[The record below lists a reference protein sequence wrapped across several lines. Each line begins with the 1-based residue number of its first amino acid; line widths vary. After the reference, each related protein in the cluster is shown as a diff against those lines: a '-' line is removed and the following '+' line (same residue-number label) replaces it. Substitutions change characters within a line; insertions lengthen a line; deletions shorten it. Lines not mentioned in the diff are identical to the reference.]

1 MRFGSGVSI
10 SQATGDA
17 LEEALRRALTGIS
30 PAPDLLVCFA
40 TFHHGS
46 SVAIIAGRLASATSM
61 TGVSIGAVSS
71 GVVAGSEEFESGA
84 ALVVWAAWLGNAS
97 ASAMRLVAFRT
108 DEGIGIGG
116 ADTPDDTKGVLL
128 LADPY
133 SFPAGQFATSLG
145 AVPVVGGVPGSLAE
159 ESVLFLNGQIYTNG
173 AVAVALSGQVS
184 FRAVVSQ
191 GCAPVGEPATV
202 TKAAGRVVEEI
213 AGIPAVRFIEALIDD
228 LDEFTQ
234 EQVHNGLQMGVALD
248 EYAENRGPG
257 DYRIISV
264 TAADRATG
272 SILVTDEIAIGST
285 VQFHV
290 RDPRA
295 ASSGLNDAV
304 AGLEGG
310 SGMLVFS
317 CSGRGR
323 HFFGQPHHDASLV
336 AAACQP
342 AALVGMISS
351 AEIGPVAGTSYVHSY
366 TAVVVEI
373 GDPDQVLP

>member
-10 SQATGDA
+10 TQDTGDA
-17 LEEALRRALTGIS
+17 LDEALRRALTGIS
-30 PAPDLLVCFA
+30 QAPDLLVCFA
-40 TFHHGS
+40 TFHHGQ
-46 SVAIIAGRLASATSM
+46 SVALMAGRLASATSM
-61 TGVSIGAVSS
+61 TGVSIGAISS
-71 GVVAGSEEFESGA
+71 GVIAGSEEFESGA
-84 ALVVWAAWLGNAS
+84 ALVVWAAWLGSAS
-97 ASAMRLVAFRT
+97 ASPMRLVAFRT

-116 ADTPDDTKGVLL
+116 GGTPDDTKGILL

-159 ESVLFLNGQIYTNG
+159 ESVLFLNGQIYTKG

-184 FRAVVSQ
+184 FRAIVSQ

-202 TKAAGRVVEEI
+202 TKAAGRVIEEI
-213 AGIPAVRFIEALIDD
+213 AGLSAVRFIEELIDQ
-228 LDEFTQ
+228 LDEATQ
-234 EQVHNGLQMGVALD
+234 DQVRLGLQIGVALD

-272 SILVTDEIAIGST
+272 SILVSDEIASGST

-304 AGLEGG
+304 ADLAGG
-310 SGMLVFS
+310 EGMLMFS

-323 HFFGQPHHDASLV
+323 SFFGQAHHDASLV
-336 AAACQP
+336 ASACQP
-342 AALVGMISS
+342 ASLVGMISS

-373 GDPDQVLP
+373 GEPD